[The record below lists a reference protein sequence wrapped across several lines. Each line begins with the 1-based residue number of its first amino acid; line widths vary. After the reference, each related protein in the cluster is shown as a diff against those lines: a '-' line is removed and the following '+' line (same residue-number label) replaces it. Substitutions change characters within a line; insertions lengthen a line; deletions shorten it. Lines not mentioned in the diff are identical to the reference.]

1 MENGV
6 WVVVVKSSL
15 DKLGDDQNL
24 YRSCFKLNSF
34 SWFLWNE
41 MWTFLTSNFFFTYPL
56 TQDPILNRSF
66 VNQSF
71 ILFALISSFF
81 LFSPVQDPEQLTEE
95 EEMKEEKPKMSHIN
109 SAITGFEKAFE
120 QFATGGIQS
129 HVTNPVSRPDILK
142 DNKPDVGGF
151 FFLIILVV
159 SICSLYIYILK

>member
-1 MENGV
+1 MIKIYTDHVSN
-6 WVVVVKSSL
+6 WILSL
-15 DKLGDDQNL
+15 GF
-24 YRSCFKLNSF
+24 Y
-34 SWFLWNE
+34 E
-41 MWTFLTSNFFFTYPL
+41 MKCEPFWLPIFFFTYPL

-120 QFATGGIQS
+120 QFATGGVQS

>member
-1 MENGV
+1 MIKIYTDHVSN
-6 WVVVVKSSL
+6 WILSL
-15 DKLGDDQNL
+15 GFYEMKCEPFWLPI
-24 YRSCFKLNSF
+24 F
-34 SWFLWNE
+34 FL
-41 MWTFLTSNFFFTYPL
+41 LTLS

-120 QFATGGIQS
+120 QFATGGVQS

-151 FFLIILVV
+151 LFLIILVV
-159 SICSLYIYILK
+159 SICSLYIYIKINIIHLLN

>member
-1 MENGV
+1 MIKIYTDHVSN
-6 WVVVVKSSL
+6 WILSL
-15 DKLGDDQNL
+15 GFYEMKCEPFWLPIFFYLPSQHRT
-24 YRSCFKLNSF
+24 RS
-34 SWFLWNE
+34 
-41 MWTFLTSNFFFTYPL
+41 WTVPLLTSHL
-56 TQDPILNRSF
+56 SF
-66 VNQSF
+66 LPSSHHFSF
-71 ILFALISSFF
+71 
-81 LFSPVQDPEQLTEE
+81 FSPVQDPEQLTEE

-120 QFATGGIQS
+120 QFATGGVQS

>member
-1 MENGV
+1 MFQTEFFLLVFMKWNV
-6 WVVVVKSSL
+6 
-15 DKLGDDQNL
+15 NL
-24 YRSCFKLNSF
+24 FDFQFFFYLPSQHRTRS
-34 SWFLWNE
+34 
-41 MWTFLTSNFFFTYPL
+41 WTVPLLTSHL
-56 TQDPILNRSF
+56 SF
-66 VNQSF
+66 LPSSHHFSF
-71 ILFALISSFF
+71 
-81 LFSPVQDPEQLTEE
+81 FSPVQDPEQLTEE

-159 SICSLYIYILK
+159 SICSLYIYIKIHLLN